1 MLSRLQESILQLL
14 APLLQDADFVL
25 AGGGA
30 LIRAGHVDRRT
41 RDLDLFALSPD
52 VVDRVTPS
60 VREVLEAAGC
70 TVVVKRQSPGFV
82 RLDVSDGHDRTEVDL
97 AADARLLPAEAT
109 ANMPTLRGEELGA
122 DKVLAIFGRAEGRD
136 FFDLAALA
144 ERYGLDYL
152 MRLAAEKDR
161 GFSPEVFAQMATRFS
176 RLDRREFD
184 LDDAAYAQLAQRVDE
199 MRSYALGLAGERDR
213 GFDLGM

>member
-1 MLSRLQESILQLL
+1 MLSRLQESILELL

-41 RDLDLFALSPD
+41 RDLDLFTLSPD
-52 VVDRVTPS
+52 VVDRVVPS
-60 VREVLEAAGC
+60 VREVLEAADC

-82 RLDVSDGHDRTEVDL
+82 RLDVSDGNDRTEVDL

-122 DKVLAIFGRAEGRD
+122 DKVLAVFGRAEARD
-136 FFDLAALA
+136 FVDLAALA
-144 ERYGLDYL
+144 ERYGLDHL
-152 MRLAAEKDR
+152 MSLAGEKDR
-161 GFSPEVFAQMATRFS
+161 GFDPATFAEMATRFS
-176 RLDRREFD
+176 RLDRREFE
-184 LDDAAYAQLAQRVDE
+184 LDDESYAQLAQRVDE
-199 MRSYALGLAGERDR
+199 MRSHALGLAVGRDR
-213 GFDLGM
+213 GFDLGL